1 MKTATVRD
9 LRNHFAQVSAWI
21 EGGEEVE
28 LTKRGKVVARI
39 IPVRSKAP
47 AKPAAHYL
55 RRLKRIYGDQV
66 TSDSQELI
74 REGRGDR

>member
-9 LRNHFAQVSAWI
+9 LRNHFSRVSAWI

-39 IPVRSKAP
+39 VPVQVKATDKS
-47 AKPAAHYL
+47 ASDYL
-55 RRLKRIYGDQV
+55 RRLKRIYGDRV
-66 TSDSQELI
+66 TSDSQALI
-74 REGRGDR
+74 SEGRGER